1 MRQSMLALCLAS
13 AASLIAPAAIAREA
27 GSPAAV
33 AAMANRAS
41 AGVTSHAGQRWG
53 QRWGSRM
60 NGRWSAGWNAPGGWQ
75 AYRRPV
81 HGWVLPRYW
90 ISPSFY
96 IADFRGYGLPAP
108 SYGFGWS
115 RYYDDAVLTDRYGR
129 VIDVRPDYDWD
140 RYGGYDDYY
149 DERDYGD
156 YRDYRDDRRDRRRGR
171 GDAVAGAVA
180 GGLIGGVAGSAIA
193 GRGNRTEG
201 AIIGAGL
208 GAVAGAAI
216 GDSAGRRGRDR
227 RDYDYDRRGG
237 RGYRDDYGYRG
248 GYADDGVSYNGQWV
262 GTWYGADGASYS
274 GTYDGR
280 YDGSAHW
287 QSHGGAA
294 GIPALPYAPIP
305 AYGYSVNG
313 AYYEASAASTAY
325 VAPVIT
331 ETTTVTEEYVVEK
344 ARTPVYRK
352 KVAAKPRKKVWRAK
366 AKPSCSCTCVC
377 R

>member
-1 MRQSMLALCLAS
+1 MRKLMLALGLAS
-13 AASLIAPAAIAREA
+13 AASFIAPAAIAQDA
-27 GSPAAV
+27 GSAAAL
-33 AAMANRAS
+33 AAMANRTSAS
-41 AGVTSHAGQRWG
+41 VVTYSG
-53 QRWGSRM
+53 QRWGSRV
-60 NGRWSAGWNAPGGWQ
+60 NGRWHAGWSAPGGWH

-96 IADFRGYGLPAP
+96 IADFRSYGLPAP

-129 VIDVRPDYDWD
+129 VVDVRHGYDWD

-149 DERDYGD
+149 DERDY
-156 YRDYRDDRRDRRRGR
+156 RDERRRGR

-180 GGLIGGVAGSAIA
+180 GGLIGGIAGSAIA

-216 GDSAGRRGRDR
+216 GDSAGRRTRDR
-227 RDYDYDRRGG
+227 RDYRYEG
-237 RGYRDDYGYRG
+237 RDGYAYRDGYV
-248 GYADDGVSYNGQWV
+248 DDGVSYDGRWV
-262 GTWYGADGASYS
+262 GTWYGADGTSYS

-280 YDGSAHW
+280 YDGSAHV
-287 QSHGGAA
+287 QSHGAA
-294 GIPALPYAPIP
+294 VVVPALPYAPIP
-305 AYGYSVNG
+305 SYGYSING
-313 AYYEASAASTAY
+313 AYYEAGATY
-325 VAPVIT
+325 VAPVVT
-331 ETTTVTEEYVVEK
+331 ETTTVTEEYAYEK

-366 AKPSCSCTCVC
+366 AKPSCSCSCVC